1 MGISGELSGGMKC
14 YMGGLH
20 VDFNRVK
27 LGITLIY
34 TGGDGGGC
42 LGGKVGFVYHLTSL
56 RL

>member
-20 VDFNRVK
+20 VDFNRVQ